1 LQAEYVAKI
10 KRLEQEIQTLT
21 EKQQQEQNGKNID
34 VGQLER

>member
-21 EKQQQEQNGKNID
+21 EKQQ
-34 VGQLER
+34 